1 MTEKDW
7 EKLGF
12 NESIEHCDI
21 INTNKKTVTAVM
33 RDKTEKLIYQD
44 GIFLLNS

>member
-1 MTEKDW
+1 MTHIDW

-21 INTNKKTVTAVM
+21 INTNKKTVEAQM
-33 RDKTEKLIYQD
+33 LDGSKKIIYKD